1 MTEEDIEV
9 KVAKLE
15 TKVDTI
21 IETVAQIN
29 NKFDS
34 LSEDRVTRRELE
46 EDFSRRLLTILINA
60 ENHASSIFRQHF
72 VLAMQTL
79 RFLSRSWLRAVA
91 EILKIHPIVLLA
103 PQPSNG
109 SSQNLTA
116 QQMLSRPSR
125 KIILLPKIVGFVS

>member
-1 MTEEDIEV
+1 MTEENIEV

-46 EDFSRRLLTILINA
+46 EFKKEVKHSQTVRTLLSTILT
-60 ENHASSIFRQHF
+60 F
-72 VLAMQTL
+72 VIT
-79 RFLSRSWLRAVA
+79 S
-91 EILKIHPIVLLA
+91 LLA
-103 PQPSNG
+103 YV
-109 SSQNLTA
+109 LTD
-116 QQMLSRPSR
+116 
-125 KIILLPKIVGFVS
+125 ILGR